1 MTNHPHDDDEH
12 PHSTVRG
19 YFRAMIR
26 ANSVKPE
33 GGGINNHW
41 LSLAMSVMFSIG
53 QFTLAFRYRDWL
65 MAGVSMFLMISF
77 FVFYEIALYEV
88 RSSWPKRT
96 NRSRGRTAIA
106 MLFVVLAVALNMWLA
121 FV

>member
-41 LSLAMSVMFSIG
+41 LSLAISVS
-53 QFTLAFRYRDWL
+53 FTLWQFALSFRYRDWL
-65 MAGVSMFLMISF
+65 MAGVSLFLMISF
-77 FVFYEIALYEV
+77 FVFHEIALYEV
-88 RSSWPKRT
+88 RSSWPKRP

-106 MLFVVLAVALNMWLA
+106 ILIIVIAAASTVWLA

>member
-26 ANSVKPE
+26 ANSAKPE

-41 LSLAMSVMFSIG
+41 LALAMSVMFSIG

-65 MAGVSMFLMISF
+65 MAGVSMFLMMWF

-88 RSSWPKRT
+88 RSY
-96 NRSRGRTAIA
+96 SRRDRTA
-106 MLFVVLAVALNMWLA
+106 VAAERPSPCCSSFSRLH
-121 FV
+121 